1 MLAGLSHEER
11 LKAQVTSLQQCPEAG
26 VPHSPASMV
35 GTADRQHQ
43 EAQQDYDTALIFTA
57 VGILRV
63 VFLHR
68 EQEASLYFHR
78 HNDEFYFFC
87 YFHSFCIFT
96 VKQNKAQVLRVMLPS
111 L

>member
-1 MLAGLSHEER
+1 MLAGLSHEEQ

-26 VPHSPASMV
+26 VPHSPTSVV

-43 EAQQDYDTALIFTA
+43 EAQQDHDTALILAA

-68 EQEASLYFHR
+68 EQEANLYFHR
-78 HNDEFYFFC
+78 QHDEFYFFSY

-96 VKQNKAQVLRVMLPS
+96 VKQNKAYCGTGA
-111 L
+111 